1 MQRGR
6 FILTVVLTLAAAG
19 AGAASPPAPMDVV
32 NLDFSATDVAS
43 KLQLNGSAALT
54 KVNGKQVL
62 RLTDGTGGNSSS
74 VFIKTPVPPVG
85 DYLATFDFQVQGP
98 DPNTPADGGF
108 LYLVQTAGAD
118 HIGDANNNGDNLG
131 YTIFRQGPGTMPTE
145 GFAGY
150 SYGLAFST
158 LSALNFVD
166 NAEIVELRVMGTN
179 TRLNPTPFK
188 MDGEGLLHASL
199 RVQPDSLALTIQGGK
214 DYATAK
220 TVFTSPPW
228 VGNGL
233 FAMSTKPLFFGFT
246 ASDTGGQITD
256 IFNLRVQRPAAAQ

>member
-1 MQRGR
+1 M
-6 FILTVVLTLAAAG
+6 
-19 AGAASPPAPMDVV
+19 
-32 NLDFSATDVAS
+32 
-43 KLQLNGSAALT
+43 
-54 KVNGKQVL
+54 
-62 RLTDGTGGNSSS
+62 
-74 VFIKTPVPPVG
+74 
-85 DYLATFDFQVQGP
+85 
-98 DPNTPADGGF
+98 
-108 LYLVQTAGAD
+108 YLVQTAGAD
-118 HIGDANNNGDNLG
+118 HIGDGGNNGDNLG
-131 YTIFRQGPGTMPTE
+131 YTINRKGPGKNPDE

-166 NAEIVELRVMGTN
+166 NPEIVELRVDGTN

-214 DYATAK
+214 DYSTAK

-228 VGNGL
+228 IGNGL

-256 IFNLRVQRPAAAQ
+256 IFNLRVQSPAPAQ

>member
-6 FILTVVLTLAAAG
+6 FIFTAALTLVAAG
-19 AGAASPPAPMDVV
+19 AWAANPPAPMDVV
-32 NLDFSATDVAS
+32 NLDFSKADVAG
-43 KLQLNGSAALT
+43 QIMINGSGKLMM
-54 KVNGKQVL
+54 VNGKQVL
-62 RLTDGTGGNSSS
+62 RLTDGSGGNVTS
-74 VFIKTPVPPVG
+74 VFTKTPVPPVG

-98 DPNTPADGGF
+98 DASTPADGGF
-108 LYLVQTAGAD
+108 MYLVQTAGAD

-131 YTIFRQGPGTMPTE
+131 YTINRQGPGTMPTE

-166 NAEIVELRVMGTN
+166 NPEIVELRVMGTN

-220 TVFTSPPW
+220 MVFTTPSW
-228 VGNGL
+228 IGNGL

-246 ASDTGGQITD
+246 GSDTGGQITD
-256 IFNLRVQRPAAAQ
+256 IFNLRVQSPAPAQ